1 MSYAFS
7 ADSATSPAGHEVT
20 TALSTL
26 QALAADPAN
35 REDLS
40 KFTVFIRGVLDFA
53 ERLSV
58 GQVTT
63 LFTILCQLT
72 VDSNVGVAAD
82 SDVQPPANSHPDSD
96 VNMDSDVSVNA
107 DSNVTIN
114 AESNVTIN
122 AESNVA
128 INAESNVTINQE
140 SNVATG
146 SGMIN
151 ELFILVRKYLGM
163 KDTNHQRMGVL
174 GCCAILRFYRG
185 DEEST
190 KNLFL
195 FCLKSTRNLPEM
207 RLFFYQQL
215 LLGVQANH
223 FPAAVNRVDFCP
235 RPKA

>member
-35 REDLS
+35 REDLA

-58 GQVTT
+58 AQVTT

-72 VDSNVGVAAD
+72 VDSNVGVAVD

-96 VNMDSDVSVNA
+96 VNVNA
-107 DSNVTIN
+107 NPDSNVIIN
-114 AESNVTIN
+114 EESSVNTHEDSAVNTTD
-122 AESNVA
+122 ESSVA
-128 INAESNVTINQE
+128 S
-140 SNVATG
+140 G

-163 KDTNHQRMGVL
+163 KDANHQRMGVL

-215 LLGVQANH
+215 LLDVQANH
-223 FPAAVNRVDFCP
+223 FPAAINRVDFCP
-235 RPKA
+235 HPKA

>member
-35 REDLS
+35 REDLA

-53 ERLSV
+53 ERLSIA
-58 GQVTT
+58 QVTT

-72 VDSNVGVAAD
+72 VDSNVGVAVD
-82 SDVQPPANSHPDSD
+82 SDVQPPANTHPDSD
-96 VNMDSDVSVNA
+96 VNVNA
-107 DSNVTIN
+107 NPDSNVIIN
-114 AESNVTIN
+114 EESSVNTHEDSAVNTTD
-122 AESNVA
+122 ESSVA
-128 INAESNVTINQE
+128 S
-140 SNVATG
+140 G

-163 KDTNHQRMGVL
+163 KDANHQRMGVL

-195 FCLKSTRNLPEM
+195 FCLEIDPKSARNAA
-207 RLFFYQQL
+207 LFL
-215 LLGVQANH
+215 SATPSDVQANH
-223 FPAAVNRVDFCP
+223 FPAAINRVDFCP

>member
-35 REDLS
+35 REDLA

-58 GQVTT
+58 AQVTT
-63 LFTILCQLT
+63 LFTILCRLT
-72 VDSNVGVAAD
+72 VDSNVGVAVD
-82 SDVQPPANSHPDSD
+82 SDVQPPVNSHPDSD
-96 VNMDSDVSVNA
+96 VNTDSNMNFNEDSNINFNEDSNVNTHEDSNVSTNA
-107 DSNVTIN
+107 DSNVSIT
-114 AESNVTIN
+114 AESS
-122 AESNVA
+122 AAS
-128 INAESNVTINQE
+128 
-140 SNVATG
+140 G

-163 KDTNHQRMGVL
+163 KDANHQRMGVL
-174 GCCAILRFYRG
+174 GCCAILRFYQG

-195 FCLKSTRNLPEM
+195 FCLKSTRNLPDM

>member
-35 REDLS
+35 REDLA

-58 GQVTT
+58 GQVIT

-72 VDSNVGVAAD
+72 VDSNVGVAVD

-96 VNMDSDVSVNA
+96 VNMNANA
-107 DSNVTIN
+107 DSNVIIN
-114 AESNVTIN
+114 EESSVNTTD
-122 AESNVA
+122 ESSVA
-128 INAESNVTINQE
+128 S
-140 SNVATG
+140 G

-163 KDTNHQRMGVL
+163 KDANHQRMGVL

-223 FPAAVNRVDFCP
+223 FPAAINRVDFCP

>member
-35 REDLS
+35 REDLA

-58 GQVTT
+58 VQVTT

-72 VDSNVGVAAD
+72 VDSNVGVAVD
-82 SDVQPPANSHPDSD
+82 SDVQPPASSHPDSD
-96 VNMDSDVSVNA
+96 VNVNGNP
-107 DSNVTIN
+107 DSNVIIN
-114 AESNVTIN
+114 EESSVNTHEDSAVNTTDD
-122 AESNVA
+122 SSVA
-128 INAESNVTINQE
+128 S
-140 SNVATG
+140 G

-163 KDTNHQRMGVL
+163 KDANHQRMGVL

-223 FPAAVNRVDFCP
+223 FPAAINRVDFCP

>member
-1 MSYAFS
+1 M
-7 ADSATSPAGHEVT
+7 T
-20 TALSTL
+20 TALNTL

-35 REDLS
+35 RGDLA

-58 GQVTT
+58 DQVTT

-72 VDSNVGVAAD
+72 VDSNVGFDVN
-82 SDVQPPANSHPDSD
+82 SDVQPH
-96 VNMDSDVSVNA
+96 V
-107 DSNVTIN
+107 DSNVD
-114 AESNVTIN
+114 SNVM
-122 AESNVA
+122 A
-128 INAESNVTINQE
+128 
-140 SNVATG
+140 G

-163 KDTNHQRMGVL
+163 KDTNHQKMGVL
-174 GCCAILRFYRG
+174 GCCAILRFYQE

-195 FCLKSTRNLPEM
+195 FCLKSTRNLPEV

-215 LLGVQANH
+215 ILSVESNQ
-223 FPAAVNRVDFCP
+223 FPDSINRVYFSTL
-235 RPKA
+235 RKA

>member
-7 ADSATSPAGHEVT
+7 ADSTTSPVGHEVT

-35 REDLS
+35 REDLA

-53 ERLSV
+53 ERLSIA
-58 GQVTT
+58 QVTT

-72 VDSNVGVAAD
+72 VDSNVGVAVD

-96 VNMDSDVSVNA
+96 VNMNA
-107 DSNVTIN
+107 NPDSNVSTN
-114 AESNVTIN
+114 SESSVNTTD
-122 AESNVA
+122 ESSVA
-128 INAESNVTINQE
+128 S
-140 SNVATG
+140 G

-163 KDTNHQRMGVL
+163 KDANHQRMGVL

-223 FPAAVNRVDFCP
+223 FPAAINRVDFCP